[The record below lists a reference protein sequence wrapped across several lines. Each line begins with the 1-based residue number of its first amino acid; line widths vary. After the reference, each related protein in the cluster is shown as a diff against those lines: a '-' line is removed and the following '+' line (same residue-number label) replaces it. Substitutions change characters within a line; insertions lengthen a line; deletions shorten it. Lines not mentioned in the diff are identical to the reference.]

1 LWAAEGI
8 SPEVV
13 FEAMEIPTIEGL
25 VAAGLGIAVV
35 PTPPRPNRAEP
46 AAVYIPLSNP
56 SARRAV
62 GMAWVNGR
70 PISPAADRF
79 AAFIR
84 AQQPRSA

>member
-35 PTPPRPNRAEP
+35 VRAAQLSVTVPVEVRHRVTPISCSVRR
-46 AAVYIPLSNP
+46 
-56 SARRAV
+56 SARRA
-62 GMAWVNGR
+62 
-70 PISPAADRF
+70 
-79 AAFIR
+79 
-84 AQQPRSA
+84 